1 MMKNECYIVRDLLPT
16 YIDKLCS
23 LESTEFVD
31 QHIAT
36 CDQCALIAKQMHAE
50 FDIEEKLDVTAIME
64 QKKPLKKLSQFFNAQ
79 RGYTAFLR
87 AAFWISLIIT
97 VGFFIH
103 ALSVLIDINDDRKVA
118 RSVDQEKQEVMEK
131 SFEVLSTNL
140 DETALQRIFQD
151 YSDHLQHLAVF
162 STDNISDFTLISEG
176 IAHPYSIDISRLQE
190 GPTNAYPINYSQAE
204 LVIAEGGTITDLIIP
219 NDYDIG
225 TVAMANEEWILQFEY
240 KEAYT
245 DTIEKAHQSKYYGPS
260 NWIIFQLPLILLVI
274 TLFILGNWIF
284 QKRIT
289 KPVNNMLD

>member
-1 MMKNECYIVRDLLPT
+1 MKNECYIVRDLLPT

-23 LESTEFVD
+23 LESAEFVD

-36 CDQCALIAKQMHAE
+36 CDKCTQIAKQMRAE
-50 FDIEEKLDVTAIME
+50 FDIDENVDITANME
-64 QKKPLKKLSQFFNAQ
+64 QKKPLKKLANFFNAQ

-87 AAFWISLIIT
+87 AAFWISLIVT
-97 VGFFIH
+97 VGFFIYS
-103 ALSVLIDINDDRKVA
+103 LSVLNDINDERKVA
-118 RSVDQEKQEVMEK
+118 RSVEQEKQEVMEQ

-140 DETALQRIFQD
+140 DETALQKIFQE

-162 STDNISDFTLISEG
+162 STDHINDFTLIREG
-176 IAHPYSIDISRLQE
+176 ITHPYSIDFSRLKE
-190 GPTNAYPINYSQAE
+190 GPSNAYPINYSQAE
-204 LVIAEGGTITDLIIP
+204 LVVGDGGTVTELIIP

-225 TVAMANEEWILQFEY
+225 TVAMANEEWIIQFEY
-240 KEAYT
+240 KEAYF
-245 DTIEKAHQSKYYGPS
+245 DTVERAHQSKYYGPS

-274 TLFILGNWIF
+274 TSFILGNWIF

>member
-1 MMKNECYIVRDLLPT
+1 MKNECYIVRDLLPT

-23 LESTEFVD
+23 LESAEFVD

-36 CDQCALIAKQMHAE
+36 CDKCAQIAKQMRAE
-50 FDIEEKLDVTAIME
+50 FDIDENVDITANME
-64 QKKPLKKLSQFFNAQ
+64 QKKPLKKLAHFFNAQ

-87 AAFWISLIIT
+87 AAFWISLIVT
-97 VGFFIH
+97 VGFFIYS
-103 ALSVLIDINDDRKVA
+103 LSVLNDINDERKVA
-118 RSVDQEKQEVMEK
+118 QSVEQEKQEVMEK
-131 SFEVLSTNL
+131 SFEALSTNL
-140 DETALQRIFQD
+140 DETALQKIFQE

-162 STDNISDFTLISEG
+162 STDHINDFTLISEG
-176 IAHPYSIDISRLQE
+176 ITHPYSIDFSRLKE
-190 GPTNAYPINYSQAE
+190 GPSNAYPINYSQAE
-204 LVIAEGGTITDLIIP
+204 LVVGDGGTVTDLIIP

-225 TVAMANEEWILQFEY
+225 TVAMANEEWIIQFEY
-240 KEAYT
+240 KEAYF
-245 DTIEKAHQSKYYGPS
+245 DTVERAHQSKYYGPS